1 MTNESSN
8 DIIFAMTNK
17 NTIKAIFFD
26 LDGTLRHSI
35 PAGGDVFTDY
45 VISLGL
51 HVNPED
57 RIRAARWE
65 HFYWASSVDLRD
77 DLLAHSGETENFW
90 IEYSRRRLVALG
102 VSPSMSI
109 ELAPKVSEHMGEM
122 YKPESIVPE
131 DVRRVL
137 PKLRQSGYLMAVLS
151 NRDKPFQEVLLSHNL
166 NEYFHFSLAAGEVG
180 IYKPEPGVFQH
191 ALDRGK
197 VTSGETVYVGDNYYA
212 DIVGS
217 RRAGLQP
224 VLYDPTGIFPEAGC
238 TTIKSFDGLE
248 AVIGSM

>member
-1 MTNESSN
+1 MNSN
-8 DIIFAMTNK
+8 HS
-17 NTIKAIFFD
+17 IKAIFFD
-26 LDGTLRHSI
+26 LDGTLRHSV
-35 PAGGDVFTDY
+35 PSGGDVFSDY
-45 VISLGL
+45 VSSLGL
-51 HVNPED
+51 HFNPED

-77 DLLAHSGETENFW
+77 DLLAHSGETEKFW

-102 VSPSMSI
+102 VSPAMSV

-122 YKPESIVPE
+122 YRPESIIPE

-137 PKLRQSGYLMAVLS
+137 PKLKEAGYLMVVLS
-151 NRDKPFQEVLLSHNL
+151 NRDKPFHDVLASHNIL
-166 NEYFHFSLAAGEVG
+166 EFFHFSLAAGEVG

-197 VTSGETVYVGDNYYA
+197 VAAQETVYVGDNYFA

-224 VLYDPTGIFPEAGC
+224 VLYDPTGIFPESNC
-238 TTIKSFDGLE
+238 TTIKSFDELE
-248 AVIGSM
+248 SVVKAL